1 MSDSELTEMRRYLF
15 GLNDRRANMIAAHI
29 AATAEARRNELIAI
43 DWART
48 CEAAAAKT
56 IAERDRLR
64 EENATLR
71 KIIRDA
77 HYALID
83 DELAKG
89 LE

>member
-1 MSDSELTEMRRYLF
+1 MPSDWHQPDDLEADMSDDLSDAQATEIEQL
-15 GLNDRRANMIAAHI
+15 LS
-29 AATAEARRNELIAI
+29 
-43 DWART
+43 
-48 CEAAAAKT
+48 
-56 IAERDRLR
+56 ERDRLR
-64 EENATLR
+64 AENATLR